1 MISTIQFSQMVLTQ
15 ASGGAPASPL
25 GGVLQFVP
33 LALIILVMYFLLIR
47 PANKQRQE
55 HQKLLNA
62 LKKDDKVV
70 TNGGI
75 CGKVVSVDN
84 NVATLEIADKV
95 KVRIL
100 KDRISGL
107 WDAEAKA
114 TK

>member
-1 MISTIQFSQMVLTQ
+1 MIQLTQ
-15 ASGGAPASPL
+15 LVISQAAAGTPASPM
-25 GGVLQFVP
+25 GGVVQFVP

-55 HQKLLNA
+55 HQKLLQA

-75 CGKVVSVDN
+75 CGKVVAVDN

-107 WDAEAKA
+107 WDADTTA